1 MRVVQN
7 QQMQLGKMDVSNII
21 FNPESRDDIPKLL
34 CGLRHL
40 YTNKDTRIALF
51 KLLEEDFAPL
61 INKHTGRPGMTL

>member
-40 YTNKDTRIALF
+40 YTNKDTCIALF

-61 INKHTGRPGMTL
+61 INKHTGRHGMTL